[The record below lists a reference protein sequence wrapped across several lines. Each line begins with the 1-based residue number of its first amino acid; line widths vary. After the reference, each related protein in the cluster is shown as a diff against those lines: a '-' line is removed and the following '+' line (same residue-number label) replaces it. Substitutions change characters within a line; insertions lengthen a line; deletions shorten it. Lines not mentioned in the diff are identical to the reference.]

1 MKHFAIIPLLLVV
14 LGCQP
19 QSKYPSKLQAEQSC
33 EDWGERVSGEEY
45 RRCDVEME
53 TNQILGVT
61 YTDDNPRDRVVKHF
75 RH

>member
-1 MKHFAIIPLLLVV
+1 MKQLAIIPLLLVV
-14 LGCQP
+14 LGCS

-33 EDWGERVSGEEY
+33 EDWGERASEEEY

-61 YTDDNPRDRVVKHF
+61 YTDNNPRDRVVKHF
-75 RH
+75 RY